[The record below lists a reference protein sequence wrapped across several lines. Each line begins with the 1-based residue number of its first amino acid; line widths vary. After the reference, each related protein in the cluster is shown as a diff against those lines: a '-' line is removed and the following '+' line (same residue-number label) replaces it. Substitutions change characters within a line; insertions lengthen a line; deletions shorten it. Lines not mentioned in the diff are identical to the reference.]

1 MNIETVKIENN
12 EGDFRVN
19 GTMIVPPST
28 DNADYV
34 FVQEWI
40 AAGNTPTPQYT
51 DEEIAFNTQ
60 AETNYASRAYLAST
74 DWYISRKAETAEAV
88 PSDVTTAR
96 AAARAAIVE

>member
-1 MNIETVKIENN
+1 MKIETVKMES
-12 EGDFRVN
+12 DCYRVN

-28 DNADYV
+28 DNADYF

-60 AETNYASRAYLAST
+60 AELNATSQAYLDST
-74 DWYISRKAETAEAV
+74 DWYASRKSDTGEAIPAEV
-88 PSDVTTAR
+88 ITAR
-96 AAARAAIVE
+96 AAAREAIV